1 MAISESD
8 LPKIEEIF
16 LEQAR
21 AHFPPEVEFM
31 EANASLY
38 TSLCGEEWLRVVL
51 LYDAPGPAPGR
62 RPDVHLPQAHR
73 PAHAPSGLH
82 PTVLGRL
89 RQHQGSN
96 PAETGKGNRHAV
108 TRKN

>member
-21 AHFPPEVEFM
+21 AHFPPEVKFM

-38 TSLCGEEWLRVVL
+38 TSLYGEEWLRVVL
-51 LYDAPGPAPGR
+51 LYDAPDLLLDAGLMNSFHR
-62 RPDVHLPQAHR
+62 RTDQPMLEAGFIR
-73 PAHAPSGLH
+73 PCSVGYVNIKD
-82 PTVLGRL
+82 PTRR
-89 RQHQGSN
+89 RQEKRTATQ
-96 PAETGKGNRHAV
+96 
-108 TRKN
+108 